1 MTQRTLPKGKGWILF
16 LPPLALLVSILIA
29 LVSGAGDLNFSEVI
43 RGLFSST
50 SGTASMIV
58 RGLRLPRIVAGIAV
72 GGGLSLAGV
81 LLQGL
86 FRNPLVEPYTLGI
99 SGGSVLMVALVI
111 TFGLHT
117 LPFSLPLAGFVG
129 ALLVVGLIVLWA
141 RSSRGRDISRLLLAG
156 VMISFITSS
165 FVILLLSIGDK
176 ESLHAIVFW
185 VMGSLDEP
193 SWLLI
198 LFTLLVSLLGLL
210 FTLFNSKP
218 LNALLLGEESAR
230 SLGIN
235 VDRKVM
241 EILLTASLITGT
253 CVALAGVIG
262 FIGLVVPHFC
272 RLWLGANHHHLT
284 PASFFCGAAFL
295 IACDTLARTFIQ
307 PSELPVG
314 VITGIIGGILFMV
327 ALLPRDRQGTR
338 P

>member
-1 MTQRTLPKGKGWILF
+1 MKKTAWALC
-16 LPPLALLVSILIA
+16 LPPLALLASILVA
-29 LVSGAGDLNFSEVI
+29 LISGAGELSLAEVM
-43 RGLFSST
+43 RGLFSNDSST
-50 SGTASMIV
+50 QSMIV
-58 RGLRLPRIVAGIAV
+58 RGIRLPRIVAGIAV
-72 GGGLSLAGV
+72 GGGLSLAGL

-86 FRNPLVEPYTLGI
+86 FRNPLVEPYILGI
-99 SGGSVLMVALVI
+99 SGGSVLLVALLI

-117 LPFSLPLAGFVG
+117 LPFSLPLAGFIG

-193 SWLLI
+193 SWGLIVLALLI
-198 LFTLLVSLLGLL
+198 SLGGLV

-235 VDRKVM
+235 VDRKILQ
-241 EILLTASLITGT
+241 ILLAASLITGT

-272 RLWLGANHHHLT
+272 RLWLGADHHRLT
-284 PASFFCGAAFL
+284 PAVFFCGAAFL

-314 VITGIIGGILFMV
+314 VITGIIGGILFMI
-327 ALLPRDRQGTR
+327 ALLSRNRSGSPS
-338 P
+338 